1 MNKLF
6 TIIFLLVSLQLCA
19 SEKRD
24 KTDTEMIAT
33 VGSVKVSPDFV
44 KPKMENLNRALAD
57 SLSARPVVQVPSL
70 RKQSKRYRPAS
81 TPGLQKKLN
90 WVFAY

>member
-6 TIIFLLVSLQLCA
+6 TILLLLVSLQLKA
-19 SEKRD
+19 AD
-24 KTDTEMIAT
+24 KTSPEIAA

-44 KPKMENLNRALAD
+44 KPKMEKLNRAVAD
-57 SLSARPVVQVPSL
+57 SALARPVAEVPSI

-81 TPGLQKKLN
+81 APGLQKKLN

>member
-6 TIIFLLVSLQLCA
+6 TIIFLLVSVQLYA

-24 KTDTEMIAT
+24 KTSPEMIAT

-44 KPKMENLNRALAD
+44 KPRMEKLNRVVAD
-57 SLSARPVVQVPSL
+57 SLLARPVQVPSM

-81 TPGLQKKLN
+81 APGLQKKLN